1 MMTQSDIAN
10 WLIQVQAEYL
20 EMPGLSLTERQMQRL
35 WGLDQVTC
43 SMIVGALVGSGFL
56 LETSRR
62 AYVLNAHSLSRR
74 H

>member
-1 MMTQSDIAN
+1 MTKQSDIAN

-43 SMIVGALVGSGFL
+43 SLIIAALVGSGFL
-56 LETSRR
+56 FETSKR
-62 AYVLNAHSLSRR
+62 AYVLTANSVSRQ

>member
-1 MMTQSDIAN
+1 MTNQSDIAN
-10 WLIQVQAEYL
+10 WLSRVRAEYL

-43 SMIVGALVGSGFL
+43 SLIIAVLVGSGFL
-56 LETSRR
+56 FETPKR
-62 AYVLNAHSLSRR
+62 AYVLNAHSVSRR